1 MLHGTREFSIR
12 MAVLFFAGTASVDG
26 AAQVLSQ
33 RECETNWQGQTIR
46 GVTQIEWLPY
56 SQTHRI
62 YGRFFD
68 PSNNLIEF
76 EVLTNQPGG
85 VGGMWFNNARHRE
98 IHIELVMLN
107 ERTFDIRGDA
117 GTARYFC
124 R

>member
-12 MAVLFFAGTASVDG
+12 MAVLFFAGTASVDV

-76 EVLTNQPGG
+76 EVLTNQP
-85 VGGMWFNNARHRE
+85 VNKARP
-98 IHIELVMLN
+98 
-107 ERTFDIRGDA
+107 
-117 GTARYFC
+117 
-124 R
+124 